1 MTSNRARSGIF
12 RSSHRWSFSFEF
24 TQHIPPKGSH
34 LIRYYGWY
42 SNKSR
47 GVRNKAA
54 AQAAVDLSATAA
66 AEGESRSGSS
76 QSWAMLIKRVYEVD
90 PLSCVRMWWPDG
102 RGGLPRGIGTT
113 SRIEPPQDEV
123 IEKILRHCGL
133 WRSSAAR
140 APPANPW
147 RGGMDRSG
155 RSDSEPKELIY
166 VDIDTFLANF

>member
-1 MTSNRARSGIF
+1 M
-12 RSSHRWSFSFEF
+12 HWYFSRGEG
-24 TQHIPPKGSH
+24 QSH
-34 LIRYYGWY
+34 LIRYYGWH

-47 GVRNKAA
+47 GMRNKAA

-90 PLSCVRMWWPDG
+90 PLSCPECGDQMVVVAF
-102 RGGLPRGIGTT
+102 
-113 SRIEPPQDEV
+113 IEPPQDEV

-140 APPANPW
+140 APPANPR
-147 RGGMDRSG
+147 RGGIDRSG